1 MSAIVTVADLK
12 AYLRI
17 RHGSEDE
24 LLASCLAAAH
34 EQVETAT
41 GRTFPESDGG
51 SPETF
56 TTPERARQ
64 AVRAYAAWL
73 WAERTPDWQGRDRKP
88 PAHIK
93 RLIDSLRDWK
103 HE

>member
-1 MSAIVTVADLK
+1 MSSIVTVEELK

-17 RHGSEDE
+17 RHNSEDAI
-24 LLASCLAAAH
+24 LQSCLAAAQ
-34 EQVETAT
+34 EQLQTAT
-41 GRTFPESDGG
+41 GRSFPESDGG

-56 TTPERARQ
+56 STPERAKQ

-73 WAERTPDWQGRDRKP
+73 ATERTSDPRAPSQKP

-93 RLIDSLRDWK
+93 RLIDSLRDWR
-103 HE
+103 HG